1 MSIGIIIFV
10 ISVIISIITT
20 MRENSH
26 KDRQNQKP
34 SQHTSEDKQPKK
46 GGFFEE
52 IERTFKE
59 ISDELND
66 DEDEKKSKRKF
77 DDTLPPL
84 FDNESKKDSTKER
97 KIFTESSEPSPDTQP
112 TMTQN
117 EPSHKDNRDSRQSMT
132 RDENSEEI
140 KRQLEQSLT
149 DNIKTIRR
157 DIDREKEK
165 QIALMEK
172 RARNIIEDK
181 YLSERTKR
189 IKLKQLLNSQNV
201 EKNMTHSP
209 LQFDSDEIINGMIW
223 SEVLSKPKQL

>member
-1 MSIGIIIFV
+1 MNIGIIIFV

-34 SQHTSEDKQPKK
+34 PQKTPEDKQPKK
-46 GGFFEE
+46 GGFFEQ

-66 DEDEKKSKRKF
+66 EEDKKKSKRKI

-84 FDNESKKDSTKER
+84 FDNESTKER
-97 KIFTESSEPSPDTQP
+97 KVFTESSKPSPEYQS
-112 TMTQN
+112 TMTQSK
-117 EPSHKDNRDSRQSMT
+117 PSHKDIRNNPRQSMT

-140 KRQLEQSLT
+140 KRQLEQSLK
-149 DNIKTIRR
+149 DDIKMIRS
-157 DIDREKEK
+157 DIDKEKEK

-201 EKNMTHSP
+201 EKNMTHSAF
-209 LQFDSDEIINGMIW
+209 QFDSDEIINGMIW
-223 SEVLSKPKQL
+223 SEVLNKPKRL